1 MINLAKKTATL
12 SVIAA
17 AIFLVSACNEKSAE
31 AAPATQTTATT
42 SKITK
47 DSPFQEKV
55 AYSIGAS
62 VGTYIYQMQQT
73 QSDLVGKLD
82 NDLIIAGFMD
92 ALANKTGLESA
103 DIEATLR
110 ELDKNVQTALE
121 EKMKKE
127 AADNLAAGKKFLE
140 ENAKKEGVVTT
151 ASGLQYKVITEGSGK
166 SPKEGDTISVK
177 YKGTTID
184 GNTFD
189 QQTEAV
195 DFPLANMIPGWVE
208 GVQLMK
214 SGAHYEFYIPANLGY
229 GEAGAGE
236 VIKPNSVLVFD
247 VELVDVKAPEAK

>member
-1 MINLAKKTATL
+1 
-12 SVIAA
+12 
-17 AIFLVSACNEKSAE
+17 
-31 AAPATQTTATT
+31 
-42 SKITK
+42 
-47 DSPFQEKV
+47 
-55 AYSIGAS
+55 
-62 VGTYIYQMQQT
+62 MQQT

-92 ALANKTGLESA
+92 ALGNKTGLESA

-127 AADNLAAGKKFLE
+127 AADNLAAGQKFLE

-189 QQTEAV
+189 QQTEPV

-208 GVQLMK
+208 GLQLMK

-236 VIKPNSVLVFD
+236 VIKPNSVLIFD